1 MLAHIPRS
9 KIIWRCPA
17 PDLTKKTK
25 PLGQHR
31 EAGNP
36 VQAIVA
42 PQRRSN
48 QLAKENKEEETHG
61 HDENKSEV
69 TKEVSSPTLEERR
82 PQKTQ
87 STQVCL
93 SHRRPI
99 KRDVG
104 TQYEAEIGI
113 VAIEFNSGEITNHTI
128 DIDKQSIDAD
138 EIQTTNENIKD
149 EDQLSKIAATK
160 KMTSL
165 CQSRRTGREDTHQTT
180 ADSLNTN
187 ITHFVS
193 TR

>member
-1 MLAHIPRS
+1 MFIFTYIPRS

-48 QLAKENKEEETHG
+48 QLAKENKEEEARG

-69 TKEVSSPTLEERR
+69 TKEVYSPILEERR

-87 STQVCL
+87 STQVCP
-93 SHRRPI
+93 SNRRNWNCCHRI
-99 KRDVG
+99 
-104 TQYEAEIGI
+104 
-113 VAIEFNSGEITNHTI
+113 
-128 DIDKQSIDAD
+128 
-138 EIQTTNENIKD
+138 
-149 EDQLSKIAATK
+149 
-160 KMTSL
+160 
-165 CQSRRTGREDTHQTT
+165 
-180 ADSLNTN
+180 
-187 ITHFVS
+187 
-193 TR
+193 